1 MMKVLVI
8 LAMVTFIGHLRHD
21 YKKWKFSLQW
31 LSRVYI
37 MSKLKNLEA
46 ASIDLKILFIN
57 FVFG

>member
-1 MMKVLVI
+1 
-8 LAMVTFIGHLRHD
+8 
-21 YKKWKFSLQW
+21 
-31 LSRVYI
+31 